1 MVVKFLEEAG
11 GDVGGG
17 DGDDAFDGND
27 EAFVAVYALD
37 VAFGA
42 LKDSAGDADALAF
55 LEVDGFGV
63 QVFEVGVAA
72 GGHHLESVHLAVGN
86 DGRVLGAAVPVK
98 DDMSFEFLLDCL
110 GLRDRAVEK
119 DERADGGFLHHREL
133 AMMLMLHE
141 LGRVVAFDRD
151 PLQLGFSP
159 KNLVEENLQG
169 KPVQCVRVQCA

>member
-1 MVVKFLEEAG
+1 MVVEALEEAG

-17 DGDDAFDGND
+17 DGDDAFDGDD

-42 LKDSAGDADALAF
+42 LEDSAGDADALAF

-63 QVFEVGVAA
+63 QVFEVWVAA
-72 GGHHLESVHLAVGN
+72 GGHHLEGVHLAVGN
-86 DGRVLGAAVPVK
+86 NGRVLGAAVPVK
-98 DDMSFEFLLDCL
+98 DDVSFEFLLDCL

-119 DERADGGFLHHREL
+119 DERADGGFLHHRAL

-141 LGRVVAFDRD
+141 FGGVVALDRD
-151 PLQLGFSP
+151 PLQLGFGP

-169 KPVQCVRVQCA
+169 KPVQFVRVQCV